1 MIESQTERCS
11 MSRYTK
17 DAMDNLAVCVGLW
30 HQIVTKIVPSMM
42 LPKEK
47 VKNL

>member
-1 MIESQTERCS
+1 MIESLAGRCS

-30 HQIVTKIVPSMM
+30 HQVVTKIVPSMT
-42 LPKEK
+42 LPEE
-47 VKNL
+47 